1 MNFVF
6 IDLQRRLIFDFF
18 HKIAGEN
25 KYLMFSNRD
34 TKVQEKIKRMMQQS
48 TEFLCFLQRIDNKI
62 SVLYNTI
69 FK

>member
-1 MNFVF
+1 M
-6 IDLQRRLIFDFF
+6 QRRLIFDFF

-25 KYLMFSNRD
+25 WYLMLRNRD

-48 TEFLCFLQRIDNKI
+48 TEFLGFLQRIDNKI